1 MYIQMP
7 VVETTPPADV
17 GVVQEPRLKSKTVI
31 IVEEPKVVKPIKE
44 KKPRTEAQIEADRKR
59 GAGLARYR
67 ETLKLEKRK
76 VQEELDAQKK
86 RNEELVKQTMERIKK
101 EQPDAIVKTKRIR
114 GSKLGV
120 SKPKPKAPKPKP
132 KVEETSATS
141 DQNSSDSDSDS
152 SDSGSESE
160 GTRKYVR
167 KTERRLR
174 TVQKIEQK
182 LKTHGNPYF
191 RNNMSVF

>member
-1 MYIQMP
+1 MP

-17 GVVQEPRLKSKTVI
+17 AVVREPTIKSKTVI
-31 IVEEPKVVKPIKE
+31 IVEEPKVVRPIKE
-44 KKPRTEAQIEADRKR
+44 KKPRTEAQNEAQRKR
-59 GAGLARYR
+59 EEGLARYR
-67 ETLKLEKRK
+67 ENLKLEKRK
-76 VQEELDAQKK
+76 AQEELEAQKK
-86 RNEELVKQTMERIKK
+86 RNEELVKQTTERIKK
-101 EQPDAIVKTKRIR
+101 EQPDVIVKTKRIR

-120 SKPKPKAPKPKP
+120 SKPKTPKPKP
-132 KVEETSATS
+132 KPKPVEETSATS
-141 DQNSSDSDSDS
+141 DQNSSSDSDS

>member
-1 MYIQMP
+1 MP
-7 VVETTPPADV
+7 VVETTPPANV
-17 GVVQEPRLKSKTVI
+17 AVVREPTIKSKTVI
-31 IVEEPKVVKPIKE
+31 IVEEPKVVRPIKE
-44 KKPRTEAQIEADRKR
+44 KKPRTEAQNEAQRKR
-59 GAGLARYR
+59 EEGLARYR
-67 ETLKLEKRK
+67 ENLKLEKRK
-76 VQEELDAQKK
+76 AQEELDAQKK
-86 RNEELVKQTMERIKK
+86 RNEELFKQTMERIKK
-101 EQPDAIVKTKRIR
+101 EQPDVIVKTKRIR

-141 DQNSSDSDSDS
+141 DQYSSSDSDS

>member
-1 MYIQMP
+1 MP
-7 VVETTPPADV
+7 IVEMTPPADV
-17 GVVQEPRLKSKTVI
+17 GVVQEPTIKSKTVI
-31 IVEEPKVVKPIKE
+31 IVEEPKVVRPIKE
-44 KKPRTEAQIEADRKR
+44 KKPRSEAQMEAYRK
-59 GAGLARYR
+59 GAEVLARHR

-76 VQEELDAQKK
+76 AQEELEAQKK
-86 RNEELVKQTMERIKK
+86 RNEELVKQTTERIKK
-101 EQPDAIVKTKRIR
+101 EQPDVIVKTKRIR

-120 SKPKPKAPKPKP
+120 SKPKPKLKPKPKP
-132 KVEETSATS
+132 VEETSATS

-174 TVQKIEQK
+174 AVQKIEQK

>member
-1 MYIQMP
+1 MP

-17 GVVQEPRLKSKTVI
+17 GVVQEPTIKSKTVI
-31 IVEEPKVVKPIKE
+31 IVEEPKVVRPIKE
-44 KKPRTEAQIEADRKR
+44 KKPRTEAQMKADRTR
-59 GAGLARYR
+59 GEGLARYR

-76 VQEELDAQKK
+76 AQEELDAQKK
-86 RNEELVKQTMERIKK
+86 RNEELFKQTMERIKK
-101 EQPDAIVKTKRIR
+101 EQPDVIVKTKRIR

-141 DQNSSDSDSDS
+141 DQYSSSDSDS